1 MSWET
6 LWKAVLGVVAGFGG
20 ISGIFVIAIK
30 FSSNF
35 IAEKLSKKYEL
46 KLSKELENYKYNLE
60 NKNYISKARFD
71 TEFNIYREL
80 SKAFFDMVKDITTM
94 IPIGVA
100 TYPADEEKR
109 KEYEHNLYVAASKST
124 VNAQDV
130 LNSNAPFI
138 PEAFFS
144 KYNNILAN
152 CKVQL
157 RTFERRWNVLILS
170 TKEEKET
177 FRDKDYRLSDKIYE
191 DYNSLSSEIREY
203 LTKLDVLE

>member
-1 MSWET
+1 
-6 LWKAVLGVVAGFGG
+6 
-20 ISGIFVIAIK
+20 
-30 FSSNF
+30 
-35 IAEKLSKKYEL
+35 
-46 KLSKELENYKYNLE
+46 
-60 NKNYISKARFD
+60 
-71 TEFNIYREL
+71 
-80 SKAFFDMVKDITTM
+80 MVKDITTM

>member
-6 LWKAVLGVVAGFGG
+6 IWKAVLGVIAGFGG
-20 ISGIFVIAIK
+20 VSGIFVLSIK

-46 KLSKELENYKYNLE
+46 KLNKELENYKYNLE

-109 KEYEHNLYVAASKST
+109 KEYEHNLYVVASKST

-177 FRDKDYRLSDKIYE
+177 FRDRDYRLSDKIYE

>member
-6 LWKAVLGVVAGFGG
+6 IWKAVLGVIAGVGG
-20 ISGIFVIAIK
+20 VSSIFVIAIK

-46 KLSKELENYKYNLE
+46 KLNKELENYKYNLE

-94 IPIGVA
+94 KPIGVA

-203 LTKLDVLE
+203 LTKLDVL